1 MVQKVAQQTAP
12 VNKALN
18 CAGAAAIAFSPVPTP
33 DDAKNAGEAFT
44 DQGVDGAEKGLDAL
58 SEAAK
63 LSKGARGVAK
73 VGGKLAGIAG
83 KGLAVHSAYENLK
96 EAGCVGGVHP

>member
-1 MVQKVAQQTAP
+1 M
-12 VNKALN
+12 N
-18 CAGAAAIAFSPVPTP
+18 CAAAGAIAFSPVPTP
-33 DDAKNAGEAFT
+33 DDAKDAGEAFT

-73 VGGKLAGIAG
+73 VGGKLAGVAG
-83 KGLAVHSAYENLK
+83 KGLAVHSAYKNMK
-96 EAGCVGGVHP
+96 EAGCLGGEAHK